1 MINSIMIVNLI
12 KSINQQKL
20 RVIVFLMIVFTI
32 LLCFCKDEEFGG
44 LIALHKR
51 LDEINRPTEEDFIE
65 QAEEK
70 IIEWYEFIFDR
81 LYFVLVTSTT
91 VGYGDVVP
99 KSLRVR
105 TFTFVYL
112 ILVFMISL
120 S

>member
-1 MINSIMIVNLI
+1 MVINLI

-20 RVIVFLMIVFTI
+20 RVIGFLMIIFTI
-32 LLCFCKDEEFGG
+32 LLCFCEDEEFGG

-65 QAEEK
+65 KTEEK
-70 IIEWYEFIFDR
+70 LFEWYQFIFDR

-105 TFTFVYL
+105 TMTFIYL
-112 ILVFMISL
+112 VLVFMISL